1 MASLPLFYYDAPFKE
16 GDELWPAE
24 DTARHVVQV
33 LRMQPGEQLQF
44 TNGRG
49 YRATATIHQVQKK
62 KLSVLVNNVIYTE
75 PASPQ
80 LHLCV
85 AFTKNSSRNEWL
97 LEKVTEMGITGI
109 TPLLTA
115 RTEKERVR
123 YDRWQNIL
131 ISALLQSQQSHLPVL
146 HEAMPFSAAIEK
158 YKGGEQKLVAH
169 CIDSKPR
176 TIISKAMLP
185 HKETII
191 FIGPEGDFTEDEVDL
206 CEQQSFTGISV
217 SDNRLRT
224 ETAAMAAC
232 AFFNL
237 LNHG

>member
-1 MASLPLFYYDAPFKE
+1 MASLPLFYHDAPLQKGE
-16 GDELWPAE
+16 ELWPGE

-49 YRATATIHQVQKK
+49 YRATATIQQVQKK
-62 KLSVLVNNVIYTE
+62 KLGVWLDEVVYTD

-85 AFTKNSSRNEWL
+85 AFTKNTSRNEWL
-97 LEKVTEMGITGI
+97 LEKVTEMGIASI
-109 TPLLTA
+109 TPLLAT
-115 RTEKERVR
+115 RTEKERIR

-131 ISALLQSQQSHLPVL
+131 ISALLQSQQSHLPLL
-146 HEAMPFSAAIEK
+146 HEATIFSTAVAK
-158 YKGGEQKLVAH
+158 FASASQKLVAH
-169 CIDSKPR
+169 CMEEKERKPVN
-176 TIISKAMLP
+176 IALQP
-185 HKETII
+185 HKETVI
-191 FIGPEGDFTEDEVDL
+191 FIGPEGDFTAEEVDL
-206 CEQQSFTGISV
+206 CEQHSFTSISV
-217 SDNRLRT
+217 NDNRLRT